1 MPPPG
6 APPERSPHFSSNKVV
21 DGEEVIVEQG
31 HALDRPS
38 RIEVHAP
45 GDKAEIAGKCVVTAH
60 GFLTGL
66 SV

>member
-1 MPPPG
+1 MVG
-6 APPERSPHFSSNKVV
+6 
-21 DGEEVIVEQG
+21 QG

-38 RIEVHAP
+38 RIEVRVRS
-45 GDKAEIAGKCVVTAH
+45 DKVEIAGKCVMTAH